1 MVNCLFFRQSKNF
14 HLRFVIGCKKFEQS
28 EMIFN
33 TNMYI
38 KTSSENCSIIVG
50 QNSSTN
56 FDWLK
61 VKQQMSR
68 FFKSPSRLED
78 MDLDVLHISG
88 ESKLEK
94 LKFNETIIQKL
105 KNIST
110 KIPEEFLEET
120 FLENLIFER
129 PFYEEPYL
137 STDIQKR
144 KNLTKNSFSESE
156 IQYPSLYK
164 KSENIKIR
172 LVLIEKCERDV
183 DVSSVL
189 NPFIS
194 DLNVPKKYSGK
205 LKLCIW

>member
-1 MVNCLFFRQSKNF
+1 
-14 HLRFVIGCKKFEQS
+14 
-28 EMIFN
+28 
-33 TNMYI
+33 
-38 KTSSENCSIIVG
+38 
-50 QNSSTN
+50 
-56 FDWLK
+56 
-61 VKQQMSR
+61 
-68 FFKSPSRLED
+68 